1 MLLLTR
7 NRMLMGALTLV
18 LAIDGVL
25 NSAMTVSEHLL
36 ALLAG
41 ALTCRLLSG
50 GGNNP
55 TSKVVTLGCPNGQ
68 AVTMDGGAHW
78 PWSG

>member
-1 MLLLTR
+1 VAALAA
-7 NRMLMGALTLV
+7 GALTLV

-41 ALTCRLLSG
+41 ALTFQLLSG

-55 TSKVVTLGCPNGQ
+55 TSKVVTPRLP
-68 AVTMDGGAHW
+68 
-78 PWSG
+78 